1 MTNYSI
7 NKKSETYSKNRNT
20 EASNLKQ
27 KNANESKN
35 MSANTT
41 ATVKEERGEDEDE
54 PDQVESKWSLK
65 MLREEYER
73 VGIDY
78 N

>member
-1 MTNYSI
+1 
-7 NKKSETYSKNRNT
+7 
-20 EASNLKQ
+20 
-27 KNANESKN
+27 

-54 PDQVESKWSLK
+54 AEQVESKWSLK

-73 VGIDY
+73 IGIDY

>member
-1 MTNYSI
+1 
-7 NKKSETYSKNRNT
+7 
-20 EASNLKQ
+20 
-27 KNANESKN
+27 

-54 PDQVESKWSLK
+54 LDQCESKWSLK

-73 VGIDY
+73 IGIDY
-78 N
+78 NSVFAGIKDVCIKTLMSVEPYIVT